1 MKHRAW
7 LKSVMK
13 KYGVEQDPICADDGE
28 IIAEPLFWF
37 DAGDAKNACYAEEPM
52 QAVWAFGAG
61 NVSRANFC
69 RAGLIWLAIGIT
81 LAMLFMF
88 AFGGLALLAGAAS
101 SY

>member
-1 MKHRAW
+1 MSEDNNTRPLSTGEW
-7 LKSVMK
+7 FLTLFILGIPLVGIVM
-13 KYGVEQDPICADDGE
+13 Y
-28 IIAEPLFWF
+28 F
-37 DAGDAKNACYAEEPM
+37 
-52 QAVWAFGAG
+52 VWAFGAG